1 MRKVLFRTVSCW
13 HHAAKVS
20 VHEHVFSLEDGD
32 PIGHSAEAAER
43 EGAMGHRGYT
53 NPGC

>member
-1 MRKVLFRTVSCW
+1 LFPTVSCL

-20 VHEHVFSLEDGD
+20 VHEQVFYLEDGD
-32 PIGHSAEAAER
+32 PVGHSAEAAER
-43 EGAMGHRGYT
+43 EGATGHGGDP

>member
-1 MRKVLFRTVSCW
+1 MFRTVSCW

-20 VHEHVFSLEDGD
+20 VHEQVFSLEDGD
-32 PIGHSAEAAER
+32 LVGHSAEAAER
-43 EGAMGHRGYT
+43 EGATGHGGDP